1 MIRVRTRELVAR
13 LAVAVAAWSAIGQA
27 EETTTTAPRSAP
39 EQARAIVMD
48 ARSLAAAN
56 LRYFNDAGRYAA
68 DPRELSGDYLP
79 SIPAPDPTVAVD
91 SYGFGAQHQV
101 VLRLKAD
108 AYEVCRLL
116 NRSTGF
122 SSAAVPV
129 SKPANSRDGC
139 WKSEDG
145 YRFEYLP

>member
-1 MIRVRTRELVAR
+1 MDRVRAR
-13 LAVAVAAWSAIGQA
+13 IVFAAMAMTAYCGAGLA
-27 EETTTTAPRSAP
+27 EEAPVTAPQTAL
-39 EQARAIVMD
+39 EQARAIVTD
-48 ARSLAAAN
+48 ARLLAAAN
-56 LRYFNDAGRYAA
+56 LRYFNGLGRYAV
-68 DPRELSGDYLP
+68 DPRELAGNYLP
-79 SIPAPDPTVAVD
+79 SVPEADPAVSDD

-101 VLRLKAD
+101 VLRLKPD

-122 SSAAVPV
+122 SSAAVPS

-139 WKSEDG
+139 WKSGDG

>member
-1 MIRVRTRELVAR
+1 MKHVRAR
-13 LAVAVAAWSAIGQA
+13 IMSTAMAMAACCGAGQA
-27 EETTTTAPRSAP
+27 EETRVAAPHTAP
-39 EQARAIVMD
+39 EQARTIVTD
-48 ARSLAAAN
+48 ARLLAAAN
-56 LRYFNDAGRYAA
+56 LRYFNGLGRYAA
-68 DPRELSGDYLP
+68 DPRELAGDYLP
-79 SIPAPDPTVAVD
+79 SIPAADPTVAAD

-101 VLRLKAD
+101 VLRLKPD

-122 SSAAVPV
+122 SSAAVPS

>member
-1 MIRVRTRELVAR
+1 MKHVRAR
-13 LAVAVAAWSAIGQA
+13 IVFAAFAMATWCGAGQA
-27 EETTTTAPRSAP
+27 EETPSTAPRTAP
-39 EQARAIVMD
+39 ELARAIVSD
-48 ARSLAAAN
+48 ARLLAAAN
-56 LRYFNDAGRYAA
+56 LRHFNGLGRYAA
-68 DPRELSGDYLP
+68 DPRELAGDYLP
-79 SIPAPDPTVAVD
+79 AIPAADPAVAAD

-101 VLRLKAD
+101 VLRLKPD

-122 SSAAVPV
+122 SSAAVPS

-139 WKSEDG
+139 WKSGDG

>member
-1 MIRVRTRELVAR
+1 MKHVRAWIVSTAMAL
-13 LAVAVAAWSAIGQA
+13 AAWCGAGQA
-27 EETTTTAPRSAP
+27 EETLAAVPRTAP
-39 EQARAIVMD
+39 EQARTIVTD
-48 ARSLAAAN
+48 ARLLAAAN
-56 LRYFNDAGRYAA
+56 LRYFNEAGRYAA
-68 DPRELSGDYLP
+68 DPRELAGDYLP
-79 SIPAPDPTVAVD
+79 AIPAADPAVAAD

-101 VLRLKAD
+101 VLRLRPD

-122 SSAAVPV
+122 SSAAVPS

-139 WKSEDG
+139 WKSGDG

>member
-1 MIRVRTRELVAR
+1 MKNVRAWIVSTAMAL
-13 LAVAVAAWSAIGQA
+13 AAWCGAVQA
-27 EETTTTAPRSAP
+27 EETLAVVPRTAP
-39 EQARAIVMD
+39 EQARTIVTD
-48 ARSLAAAN
+48 ARLLAAAN
-56 LRYFNDAGRYAA
+56 LRYFNEAGRYAA
-68 DPRELSGDYLP
+68 DPRELAGDYLP
-79 SIPAPDPTVAVD
+79 AIPAADPTVAAD

-101 VLRLKAD
+101 VLRLKPD

-122 SSAAVPV
+122 SSAAVPS

-139 WKSEDG
+139 WKSGDG